1 MLLRLGSGSP
11 ITMLVLPALFEEAN
25 RMRRFT
31 VSVMRGLAERGIGTV
46 LPDLPGT
53 GESLLALA
61 NVSIADWQNA
71 VASVIDVVRAE
82 CGQCLTIAI
91 RGGALLDASAD
102 HGWRL
107 APETGERILRD
118 LVRATALTAGVSASD
133 VDRKAR
139 TEATALAGQVLSPKM
154 YSELSTAILPSAKRH
169 TVRLTEDIGLRDG
182 SMPGTRLWRSAEPAD
197 DPDFAAAAVGSIVDW
212 SARCVAR

>member
-1 MLLRLGSGSP
+1 MLLRHGAGSP
-11 ITMLVLPALFEEAN
+11 LILLILPALFEEAN

-31 VSVMRGLAERGIGTV
+31 VSAMRGLAERGIGTV

-53 GESLLALA
+53 GESLVPLAD
-61 NVSIADWQNA
+61 VSFEDWQDA
-71 VASVIDVVRAE
+71 TASVIDLVRAE
-82 CGQCLTIAI
+82 CGQCLTVAI
-91 RGGALLDASAD
+91 RGGALLDGPAD

-118 LVRATALTAGVSASD
+118 LIRATAVSANVSATEI
-133 VDRKAR
+133 DRRAR
-139 TEATALAGQVLSPKM
+139 AEATALAGQVLSVEM
-154 YSELSTAILPSAKRH
+154 YTELSAAALSKANRH

-182 SMPGTRLWRSAEPAD
+182 SLSGTRLWRTAEPGE
-197 DPDFAAAAVGSIVDW
+197 DPAFVAATVAAISDW